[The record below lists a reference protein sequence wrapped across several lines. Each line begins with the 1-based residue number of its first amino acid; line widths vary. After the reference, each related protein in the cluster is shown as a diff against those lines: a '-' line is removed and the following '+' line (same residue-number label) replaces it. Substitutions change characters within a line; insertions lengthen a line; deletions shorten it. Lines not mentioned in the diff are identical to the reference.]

1 MFYFLSI
8 PNGPA
13 GLLVSVNE
21 EPVHAIGILCFLSFT
36 GITFCRKAELTHAH
50 THTHSFGELTVLLA
64 SHTNLVIQAHVLL
77 IIVSHLH
84 GILTFRHTANFVPQC
99 V

>member
-1 MFYFLSI
+1 MKGICLFYFLSI

-36 GITFCRKAELTHAH
+36 GIKF
-50 THTHSFGELTVLLA
+50 
-64 SHTNLVIQAHVLL
+64 
-77 IIVSHLH
+77 
-84 GILTFRHTANFVPQC
+84 
-99 V
+99 